1 MCNELCVQ
9 FTKTAIIFV
18 MTDMWHKDKYMHIY
32 MRLLKY
38 DLLVVVTCQKH
49 VRKKFIPI
57 KHNIMWSWE
66 ICVEISMVC
75 PSFIWY
81 AYIYG
86 EFVLFHVF
94 LAYDSALTLDGR
106 YIKIWIN
113 EEQKI
118 KLGLLAIL
126 LFWDTKYRDFKIILG
141 QCRSKNFRIGR
152 GVIFFLQLGVGSVGY
167 LEAPSRYSGKSVRNL
182 QKILNFKDVKSKTN

>member
-1 MCNELCVQ
+1 
-9 FTKTAIIFV
+9 

-49 VRKKFIPI
+49 VQKKFIPI
-57 KHNIMWSWE
+57 KHNIMWSQE

-94 LAYDSALTLDGR
+94 LAYDSALTLDDR

-113 EEQKI
+113 EEQNI
-118 KLGLLAIL
+118 KLGLLAIF

-141 QCRSKNFRIGR
+141 FGRSKNFPRDPMQVGT
-152 GVIFFLQLGVGSVGY
+152 VGSTVKT
-167 LEAPSRYSGKSVRNL
+167 SGRSS
-182 QKILNFKDVKSKTN
+182 ILGMLRAKRFNRVNV